1 MRYSLIFTGLLFGSV
16 GAGYFVYGKR
26 QQQPVPLI
34 CGLLLIGL
42 PYLIV
47 NLAILG
53 VAGVILVALP
63 FLL

>member
-1 MRYSLIFTGLLFGSV
+1 MTTSLIYTGLLFGSI
-16 GAGYFVYGKR
+16 GSGYALYGKR
-26 QQQPVPLI
+26 QQAPVPLV